1 METGTATRL
10 DPRVK
15 RSRQL
20 IQQSFMQLIAEK
32 DFQNITVQDI
42 TERAEVNRATFYA
55 HFEDKYAL
63 LNHMV
68 REAFHEMLESKLPGA
83 PTLTLANLRL
93 LAIIVCEYLGQF
105 LSHCKPMS
113 RNYDHMQ
120 IVAQV
125 QKHVC
130 EVLVEWIRRS
140 PVKAGS
146 GSVSP
151 ETTAAILSWVIF
163 GAAFEW
169 ANERQK
175 VSIEQLV
182 DQMLPFLS
190 TGLEPYLAE
199 NV

>member
-1 METGTATRL
+1 LETVTRL

-15 RSRQL
+15 RTRQL
-20 IQQSFMQLIAEK
+20 IQQAFMQLLAEK

-42 TERAEVNRATFYA
+42 SDRAEVNRATFYA

-63 LNHMV
+63 LNRMV
-68 REAFHEMLESKLPGA
+68 WDNFHELLTSKLPDT
-83 PTLTLANLRL
+83 PLLTLANLRL
-93 LAIIVCEYLGQF
+93 LAIAVCEFLEQF
-105 LSHCKPMS
+105 LGHCKPLS

-130 EVLVEWIRRS
+130 QLIIEWIGRS
-140 PVKAGS
+140 PVKAGVHS
-146 GSVSP
+146 ISP
-151 ETTAAILSWVIF
+151 ETTAALLSWVIF

-169 ANERQK
+169 ANGDRK
-175 VSIEQLV
+175 LSIEQVV
-182 DQMLPFLS
+182 DQMLPFLGA
-190 TGLEPYLAE
+190 GLEPYLVE